1 MESDL
6 QSRYNYVFDNTTDTY
21 NFTTKNNICYRVSFV
36 VDQTFSTLSGQE
48 ISGIY
53 QLVVEKVTE
62 ELEPLDSKVS
72 KTIESI
78 VAKFF
83 QNIHNSLI
91 YVCSEEGEKA
101 EVRYKVFSRWNN
113 TSFYRETIV
122 KIDNVVK
129 VDLGEDV
136 PCILYT
142 SFMFHKKNTDFER
155 LIDIYKKI
163 ESVLNTENK
172 DITPRES

>member
-1 MESDL
+1 MAYDL
-6 QSRYNYVFDNTTDTY
+6 RSRYNYVFDSTTNTY

-48 ISGIY
+48 ISGVY

-101 EVRYKVFSRWNN
+101 EARYKVFSRWYN
-113 TSFYRETIV
+113 TSVYRETIM
-122 KIDNVVK
+122 KIDNIIK
-129 VDLGEDV
+129 VEIGEDA

-142 SFMFHKKNTDFER
+142 SFMFYKQNRDFEK
-155 LIDIYKKI
+155 LLEIYNTI
-163 ESVLNTENK
+163 EAVLNSEK
-172 DITPRES
+172 